1 MSYSITTM
9 AVAKNVNAVRF
20 TSDGSRVNI
29 AICIFN
35 TIMNFYG
42 LLLFCI
48 FIYKA
53 QLKQFIHIFN
63 YKCGLILFC
72 MKRF

>member
-29 AICIFN
+29 IP
-35 TIMNFYG
+35 TY
-42 LLLFCI
+42 LLLI
-48 FIYKA
+48 KA
-53 QLKQFIHIFN
+53 DDKLK
-63 YKCGLILFC
+63 
-72 MKRF
+72 